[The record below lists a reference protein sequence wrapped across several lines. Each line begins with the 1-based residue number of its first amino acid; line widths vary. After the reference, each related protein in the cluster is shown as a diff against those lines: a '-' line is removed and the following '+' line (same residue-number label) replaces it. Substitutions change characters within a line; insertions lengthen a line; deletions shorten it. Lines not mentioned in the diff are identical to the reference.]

1 MNMKKVIRLTESDLL
16 RVVKKVISE
25 NNFEDHQRK
34 VSDML
39 KRTKLDEVFKYIG
52 PYLESGCVTYKN
64 TRRFFSID
72 VDAADCFQD
81 NGFDK
86 LEGKK
91 IKAKLREFGF
101 QSVGVGE
108 YMKQINMDI

>member
-1 MNMKKVIRLTESDLL
+1 
-16 RVVKKVISE
+16 
-25 NNFEDHQRK
+25 
-34 VSDML
+34 
-39 KRTKLDEVFKYIG
+39 
-52 PYLESGCVTYKN
+52 LESGCVTYKN

-86 LEGKK
+86 LDGKK
-91 IKAKLREFGF
+91 IKAKLKEFGF